1 MTGATLPIP
10 HIPTGLFQ
18 FLSMFPAEFMVDF
31 SAFVL
36 GKVCRMRELYK
47 LERKT
52 VFEEVGDVKI
62 EVTTWLANSFL

>member
-1 MTGATLPIP
+1 
-10 HIPTGLFQ
+10 
-18 FLSMFPAEFMVDF
+18 MVDF

-36 GKVCRMRELYK
+36 GKVCRMSEVYK
-47 LERKT
+47 LERKS